1 MVCPTGTFQCH
12 KNCKVA
18 SIFYLAKI
26 KLYWS
31 QHQLTSS
38 ALNPANLNDIIIKII
53 FATLPTLH
61 FAWNLSR
68 HIFLCKYKV
77 KKSLLN
83 IKLLKFWEP
92 LSSPSSCVVVVCKK
106 IIRYQPL
113 LLHTATGDGGGGAAG
128 VRLHCPPVVCV
139 AAGLQAHRHV
149 VIPGA
154 QPGLVRHTAPPWTG
168 KLKNYI
174 PVQK

>member
-1 MVCPTGTFQCH
+1 MKNQLKNVFWGNHNFTEFYLDIIVISFMVCPTGTFQCH

-83 IKLLKFWEP
+83 IKLLRAIELSILLCGGCVQKDYTIP
-92 LSSPSSCVVVVCKK
+92 TSSP
-106 IIRYQPL
+106 P
-113 LLHTATGDGGGGAAG
+113 
-128 VRLHCPPVVCV
+128 HC
-139 AAGLQAHRHV
+139 
-149 VIPGA
+149 
-154 QPGLVRHTAPPWTG
+154 
-168 KLKNYI
+168 
-174 PVQK
+174 